1 MVYFNDHLTL
11 DAPKRLQGGYMAVRA
26 KAARTGTYDY
36 AGVEIDPDNTH
47 GLRDTPVVKVL
58 RDEATVF
65 DKGSVHSF
73 IGKPITDNHPS
84 VAVDSTN
91 WKEHARGTIMGA
103 KWEAGDYLAF
113 DLLLTDAGAIAK
125 VDGGKRELSNG
136 YTADLEFGDFTAP
149 DGTKCQARQTK
160 IFGNHVA
167 LVDKGRAGSECAIKD
182 VAVCDAITAD
192 RLNELKAL
200 TYKETV
206 VKTITLD
213 GLPVKLDD
221 AEAVEAAFNKLTARA
236 DDAAKALTDA
246 QSAHDKAMADK
257 DAKIADLETK
267 VVDQAAIDKLADEKA
282 EVVQKA
288 KAVCGDKLADTAGK
302 TAVEVR
308 RMALDAQ
315 SIDVTDKSDDYV
327 EARFDALTADSK
339 QPVEN
344 LTPSRPVNDSGSVV
358 ESLRL
363 ARHA

>member
-1 MVYFNDHLTL
+1 MV
-11 DAPKRLQGGYMAVRA
+11 VRA
-26 KAARTGTYDY
+26 RAAKV
-36 AGVEIDPDNTH
+36 GVYQYSGSEIDPTNKN
-47 GLRDTPVVKVL
+47 GLRDKAVVNVL
-58 RDEATVF
+58 RDESTVF
-65 DKGSVHSF
+65 DKSAQQSF
-73 IGKPITDNHPS
+73 IGKPVTDDHPEEP
-84 VAVDSTN
+84 VTAAN
-91 WKEHARGTIMGA
+91 WRTHARGTIMGVA
-103 KWEAGDYLAF
+103 RDGDYQAF
-113 DLLLTDAGAIAK
+113 DILLTDGPTIAK
-125 VDGGKRELSNG
+125 VEAGKRELSNG
-136 YTADLEFGDFTAP
+136 YGAELEFGQFTAK
-149 DGTKCQARQTK
+149 DGTICDARQSK
-160 IFGNHVA
+160 ITGGNHCA
-167 LVDKGRAGSECAIKD
+167 LVVRGRAGPDCAIKD

-267 VVDQAAIDKLADEKA
+267 VIDQDAIDKLADEKA

-315 SIDVTDKSDDYV
+315 SIDATDKSDDYV